1 MVKFTKNI
9 KIKPFI
15 DKYNWKSIN
24 APSGKDFWKKPEK
37 NNSTIAP
44 NALYIDNRNF
54 CTDIENIYPAYVSK
68 HNSESE
74 KKIILMI
81 PNHVGWHC
89 IAVTKLSA
97 LLRGVTSKRNGHFYF
112 LNCFHSCRTK
122 K

>member
-54 CTDIENIYPAYVSK
+54 CTDIENIYAAYVSK

-74 KKIILMI
+74 KK
-81 PNHVGWHC
+81 
-89 IAVTKLSA
+89 
-97 LLRGVTSKRNGHFYF
+97 FF
-112 LNCFHSCRTK
+112 
-122 K
+122 